1 MDLAPLQLRK
11 LTVLPAPQRAAPSAA
26 DTSFLNLSAGWWEG
40 KNTGMDC
47 LVFNYI
53 IIYEKY

>member
-40 KNTGMDC
+40 KNTEMDC